1 MNRLPRLKR
10 AAMASLAT
18 FGLSA
23 TVTLACGDGEDG
35 DSCVS
40 TREYF
45 ATEVWTKV
53 MAKSCI
59 NCHAPAGIA
68 EEGGSEFRLLPSS
81 YPGFMDTNYEAVAE
95 IGKQSYEGLSAL
107 IAKPSARTSHGGG
120 EQLKADSEEY
130 RIMESFVG
138 QLADPKDCGDGDVT
152 TLDGVVSLTPAET
165 LRKASLHLVGRLPTA
180 EEFKEV
186 EDGGEEVLADAVR
199 ALLDEEAF
207 YDRLHDILND
217 VLLTDRYIIYDGF
230 AVDLLNDEAFPQA
243 GAFWDSID
251 PQDEAGAALRRKINR
266 AVAREPIDLIRHIV
280 RNDRPFNTLLTAD
293 YTVVNP
299 FSAQIYGVTPEFK
312 NTNDE
317 REFAEVKLTTLVEGQ
332 KYNFAHAGVLS
343 SPMFLN
349 RFPTTP
355 TNRNRH
361 RARMVYKMFLATD
374 ILRIGE
380 RPIDP
385 TESLAYNN
393 PTRDDAKCNFC
404 HKQID
409 PVAGAFQNWDDYDM
423 EKLVPDREWYPE
435 MFAPGFNGEDMPKS
449 EFPKALPWFGKR
461 AAEDPRFVI
470 GSVHLAYRAL
480 TGQEPL
486 AYPDDTAD
494 PLYGD
499 RLTAWQAQDG
509 LFREIGDAFVADEYN
524 FKTIVTQVVMS
535 PYYRGASADGELD
548 DGAKVRLG
556 SVGTARLSTPE
567 LLARK
572 IEAVTGYKW
581 LRPWDGS
588 ENLHT
593 DYKILYGGI
602 DSDSIT
608 QRLPRLNGIMAG
620 VANRMANEMACSVT
634 PYEFWLPAD
643 QRKLLSKVTLDHVP
657 LGPTGDEIPDAIA
670 DIKANIQ
677 LLHERILGEKLE
689 IEDPEIERTYQVF
702 LGTWKEGVEN
712 LAAMK
717 VNPWLQWPCL
727 AYVDPNTLEEI
738 PEAKRL
744 TDDPNYTV
752 RAWMAVITYL
762 LSDYTFLY
770 E

>member
-10 AAMASLAT
+10 AAAASLAT
-18 FGLSA
+18 FALSA
-23 TVTLACGDGEDG
+23 LVTVACGDSKDG

-53 MAKSCI
+53 MAKTCI

-68 EEGGSEFRLLPSS
+68 EEGGADFRLLPSS
-81 YPGFMDTNYEAVAE
+81 YPGFMDTNFDAVTE
-95 IGKQSYEGLSAL
+95 TGKQSYEGLSAL
-107 IAKPSARTSHGGG
+107 LAKPSGATKHGGG
-120 EQLKADSEEY
+120 EVLKPDTEEY
-130 RIMESFVG
+130 RIMESFVA
-138 QLADPKDCGDGDVT
+138 QLEDPQDCGDGDVT
-152 TLDGVVSLTPAET
+152 TLGGVVSLGPADT
-165 LRKASLHLVGRLPTA
+165 LRKASLHLAGRLPTP
-180 EEFKEV
+180 EEMKEV
-186 EDGGEEVLADAVR
+186 EDGGDEALADAVR
-199 ALLDEEAF
+199 DLLDEEAF

-217 VLLTDRYIIYDGF
+217 LLLTDRYIVYDGF
-230 AVDLLNDEAFPQA
+230 AIDLLNGDDFPEGQA
-243 GAFWDSID
+243 YWDSIGGD
-251 PQDEAGAALRRKINR
+251 DDASAALRRKVNR

-280 RNDRPFNTLLTAD
+280 RNDRPFNELLTAD

-299 FSAQIYGVTPEFK
+299 FSAKIYNVSPKFK
-312 NTNDE
+312 DPSDE
-317 REFAEVKLTTLVEGQ
+317 REFQEVKLSINRDGQ

-423 EKLVPDREWYPE
+423 EKLAPDREWYPE
-435 MFAPGFNGEDMPKS
+435 MFAPGFDGEDMPKS

-461 AAEDPRFVI
+461 AAEDPRFI
-470 GSVHLAYRAL
+470 IASVHLGYRAL

-486 AYPDDTAD
+486 AYPDDTED

-499 RLTAWQAQDG
+499 RLIAWQAQDG
-509 LFREIGDAFVADEYN
+509 LFREIGDAFVADDYN
-524 FKTIVTQVVMS
+524 FKTILAQVILS
-535 PYYRGASADGELD
+535 PYFRGLTTEDELD
-548 DGAKVRLG
+548 DGGKVRLG
-556 SVGTARLSTPE
+556 SIGTARLSTPE

-572 IEAVTGYKW
+572 LEAVTGYKW
-581 LRPWDGS
+581 VRPWDKS
-588 ENLHT
+588 EWFAT

-608 QRLPRLNGIMAG
+608 QRLTHLNGIMAG
-620 VANRMANEMACSVT
+620 VANRMANEMACGITAYDFS
-634 PYEFWLPAD
+634 LPAD
-643 QRKLLSKVTLDHVP
+643 QRTLFPDVTLDHVP
-657 LGPTGDEIPDAIA
+657 LGPTGDEIPDTIA
-670 DIKANIQ
+670 DIKANIVY
-677 LLHERILGEKLE
+677 LHERILGEKLD
-689 IEDPEIERTYQVF
+689 IADPEVDRTYQLF
-702 LGTWKEGVEN
+702 LATWQDGTAN
-712 LAAMK
+712 LASAK
-717 VNPWLQWPCL
+717 ENPWLSWWCQ
-727 AYVDPNTLEEI
+727 ARVDPNTQVEL
-738 PEAKRL
+738 PEDKRL